1 MSMEKRAQAA
11 ETLSVRSAGQE
22 ALDHAIQAAELYMRA
37 ASETKEKGRA
47 TVLRRKCKDLIARA
61 EALKST
67 LSAASCGANAIIQRA
82 SHLHGN
88 DFPPW
93 DSEPSKDEF
102 RTEPGVSA
110 YRDDASFSL
119 SLAQEAILDDWKRPE
134 EIFADKKPADTSRFM
149 DSTQGCDLVQDVT
162 TDCSVVA
169 SLSAALNILTGKRS
183 VLSSVIYP
191 FDYRNGL
198 PELSQSGKYVLRM
211 HFNGC
216 ARRVT
221 IDDRL
226 PASRTDRTLFV
237 VDRQNPMLIW
247 PALVEKAYLKVRGG
261 YDFPGSNSGTD
272 LWVITGWI
280 PEQMWT
286 RIKGAHENDDVVIT
300 LGTGR
305 ISPEEEEAT
314 GLIGEHD
321 YAVMSLDDASGS
333 RWLTLKN
340 PWCNGPPWAGSSTLN
355 MPVNPT
361 GPRTNTTFP
370 GLQRMTMEEVVQ
382 NFESLYLN
390 WNPELFPH
398 RQNHHFA
405 WDLPRGPF
413 AASLIRNPQYCVTSS
428 AGGPIWVLVSRHF
441 VDSDLEIARRKPDSP
456 TTDHRQL
463 GFMSLLIFDNK
474 GKRVQ
479 LGDGELYRSPY
490 IDSPQ
495 TLARLDAAP
504 GTAYT
509 VVVDQHELPLPSYTF
524 TLSLFSHEPLQVEQ
538 ANESMAYQ
546 IEKSGSWRRRTAGGS
561 VASSTYHVNP
571 QYKLDIPRETPL
583 TILLATSAQD
593 IPVHL
598 DLVWANGERVHHIQV
613 RDLVGTSGD
622 YRRGCALATVPSVD
636 QGSYTLVC
644 STFEA
649 GQIADFCLRVSSMV
663 PLKIDPVPSDGAGR
677 MRTPLPSVTFTEGE
691 QRKRARI
698 NISWLTRAN
707 VSMYCAD
714 DHRAEYG
721 VRISSG
727 LMIRLFVAFGW
738 GPHQTIIANAGEG
751 GFQEVTAALRTLDFD
766 MEPDRAQ
773 EQGLWLVIECM
784 GNHTVETPCLEGEL
798 FSDAPIHIGPWETA

>member
-1 MSMEKRAQAA
+1 MFQ
-11 ETLSVRSAGQE
+11 
-22 ALDHAIQAAELYMRA
+22 
-37 ASETKEKGRA
+37 
-47 TVLRRKCKDLIARA
+47 
-61 EALKST
+61 
-67 LSAASCGANAIIQRA
+67 
-82 SHLHGN
+82 
-88 DFPPW
+88 
-93 DSEPSKDEF
+93 
-102 RTEPGVSA
+102 
-110 YRDDASFSL
+110 
-119 SLAQEAILDDWKRPE
+119 
-134 EIFADKKPADTSRFM
+134 
-149 DSTQGCDLVQDVT
+149 
-162 TDCSVVA
+162 
-169 SLSAALNILTGKRS
+169 

-198 PELSQSGKYVLRM
+198 PEFSHSGKYVLRM

-237 VDRQNPMLIW
+237 VDRQNPRLIW

-280 PEQMWT
+280 PEQVFLQREDLDVDEMWT
-286 RIKGAHENDDVVIT
+286 RIKAAHDNEDVVIT

-305 ISPEEEEAT
+305 ISLEEEEAT

-321 YAVMSLDDASGS
+321 YAVMDLKDSSGA
-333 RWLTLKN
+333 RQLTLKN
-340 PWCNGPPWAGSSTLN
+340 PWCNGPPWAGSSTLDHTG
-355 MPVNPT
+355 NPT
-361 GPRTNTTFP
+361 VSRSNKTSP
-370 GLQRMTMEEVVQ
+370 GLQTMTLEEVVQ

-405 WDLPRGPF
+405 WDLPKGPL
-413 AASLIRNPQYCVTSS
+413 AASLVRNPQYCVTSK
-428 AGGPIWVLVSRHF
+428 AGGSIWVLVSRHF

-456 TTDHRQL
+456 TTGHRQL
-463 GFMSLLIFDNK
+463 GFMSLLIFDNQ

-495 TLARLDAAP
+495 TLARLNATP

-509 VVVDQHELPLPSYTF
+509 VVIDQHELPLPSYTF
-524 TLSLFSHEPLQVEQ
+524 TLSLFSQEPLQVEE
-538 ANESMAYQ
+538 AKESMTYQ
-546 IEKSGSWRRRTAGGS
+546 FEQSGSWRRRTAGGS
-561 VASSTYHVNP
+561 VASATYHLNP

-598 DLVWANGERVHHIQV
+598 DLVWANGERVYHIKV
-613 RDLVGTSGD
+613 RDLVGASGD
-622 YRRGCALATVPSVD
+622 YRRGCAMATIPSVD
-636 QGSYTLVC
+636 PGIYTLIC

-649 GQIADFCLRVSSMV
+649 GQTADFSLRVSSMV
-663 PLKIDPVPSDGAGR
+663 PLKIDPVPSDAAGR
-677 MRTPLPSVTFTEGE
+677 LRTPLPAITFTEGE

-698 NISWLTRAN
+698 SVSWLTRAN
-707 VSMYCAD
+707 ISMYCAD
-714 DHRAEYG
+714 DHRVEYG
-721 VRISSG
+721 ARASSG

-738 GPHQTIIANAGEG
+738 EPNQMILAEAGEG
-751 GFQEVTAALRTLDFD
+751 GFQEVTAALRTADFD

-784 GNHTVETPCLEGEL
+784 GNHTVETPSLEGEI
-798 FSDAPIHIGPWETA
+798 FSDAPIRIGPWETA